1 MTVRRRKIAG
11 DKKRGPA
18 GKTKPA
24 KRAVRPGMRD
34 AKADPKQ
41 TSGFSARLTQLLS
54 KINALSK
61 SEDVDTLCRQAVG
74 YSLEGIGFDRAGI
87 WLFAEDGKSLV
98 GKFGTDTLGRLQ
110 DERGL
115 TLPLDHPPIQ
125 AIFVSREPALF
136 IKQDELRNEQA
147 EVVGKGD
154 HVMAGLWN
162 GEQAVGFFAA
172 DNLITGRR
180 ITVQQKELLGLL
192 AVSVGHLCT
201 LKRAEER
208 IRAEIRE
215 KEMLV
220 RETNHRVKNNMQ
232 IIASLLNLQARQTT
246 DPAVVR
252 MFRESRLRIQA
263 MAQVHEMLYSSHVPA
278 RLDFG
283 RYVESLTEKLKVSF
297 GTDRKGIV
305 FLFDTETVLLDVDA
319 AVPCGLIVQEL
330 ISNVLKYAFPEGWAG
345 NPEVRISVHQPD
357 GDCEM
362 TVRDNGA
369 GLPASLDFENVETLG
384 LSLVRMLGRDQL
396 KGTLDIRSAPGEGT
410 EFRIRFKPKE

>member
-1 MTVRRRKIAG
+1 MTVRRRGTAG
-11 DKKRGPA
+11 GKKRGPA
-18 GKTKPA
+18 AKPKPSA
-24 KRAVRPGMRD
+24 GAGGSRKRKAGPGSKR
-34 AKADPKQ
+34 
-41 TSGFSARLTQLLS
+41 TSDFSARLTQLLS

-61 SEDVDTLCRQAVG
+61 TEDVDSLCRMAVE

-98 GKFGTDTLGRLQ
+98 GQFGTDTQGRLQ

-115 TLPLDHPPIQ
+115 TLQLDHEPVQ
-125 AIFVSREPALF
+125 AIWESREPALF
-136 IKQDELRNEQA
+136 LKRDELRNERA
-147 EVVGKGD
+147 EVVGRGN

-172 DNLITGRR
+172 DNLVTDRR
-180 ITVQQKELLGLL
+180 ITVQQQELLGLL

-208 IRAEIRE
+208 IRSEIRE

-232 IIASLLNLQARQTT
+232 IIASLLNLQARHST

-263 MAQVHEMLYSSHVPA
+263 MAQVHEMLYASNAPG

-305 FLFDTETVLLDVDA
+305 FRFDTEPVLLDVDA

-345 NPEVRISVHQPD
+345 NPEVMISVHQPD
-357 GDCEM
+357 GDCEL
-362 TVRDNGA
+362 TVRDNGV
-369 GLPASLDFENVETLG
+369 GLPTSLDVEQTETLG

-396 KGTLDIRSAPGEGT
+396 KGTLDIRNVPGAGA
-410 EFRIRFKPKE
+410 EFRIRFRPKG

>member
-1 MTVRRRKIAG
+1 MTVSLRGIAG
-11 DKKRGPA
+11 GDKRGPA
-18 GKTKPA
+18 GKPKPA
-24 KRAVRPGMRD
+24 GRTRGTGKRNAGPN
-34 AKADPKQ
+34 PKR
-41 TSGFSARLTQLLS
+41 TSEFSVRLTQLLS

-61 SEDVDTLCRQAVG
+61 TKDVDSLCRMAVE
-74 YSLEGIGFDRAGI
+74 YSLERIGFDRAGI

-98 GKFGTDTLGRLQ
+98 GKFGTDTMGRLQ

-115 TLPLDHPPIQ
+115 TLPLDHPPVQ
-125 AIFVSREPALF
+125 AIWESREPALF
-136 IKQDELRNEQA
+136 LKQDELRNERA
-147 EVVGKGD
+147 EVVGRGN
-154 HVMAGLWN
+154 HIMAGLWN

-172 DNLITGRR
+172 DNLVTGRR
-180 ITVQQKELLGLL
+180 ITVQQQELLGLL

-215 KEMLV
+215 KEMLI

-232 IIASLLNLQARQTT
+232 IIASLLNLQARHST
-246 DPAVVR
+246 DPSVVR

-263 MAQVHEMLYSSHVPA
+263 MAQVHEMLYSSNVPS

-297 GTDRKGIV
+297 GTDRKRIV
-305 FLFDTETVLLDVDA
+305 FRLDAEPVLLDVDT

-330 ISNVLKYAFPEGWAG
+330 VSNVLKYAFPEGWAG
-345 NPEVRISVHQPD
+345 SPEVRISVHQPD
-357 GDCEM
+357 GDCEL
-362 TVRDNGA
+362 TVSDNGV
-369 GLPASLDFENVETLG
+369 GLPTSLDVDKTETLG

-396 KGTLDIRSAPGEGT
+396 KGTLDIRSVPGGGA
-410 EFRIRFKPKE
+410 EFRIRFRPK

>member
-1 MTVRRRKIAG
+1 MTVRRMKKG
-11 DKKRGPA
+11 EGEKRGPA
-18 GKTKPA
+18 GKSKPA
-24 KRAVRPGMRD
+24 VRAGASRKRN
-34 AKADPKQ
+34 AKPAPKR
-41 TSGFSARLTQLLS
+41 TSDFSARLTQLLS
-54 KINALSK
+54 RINALSK
-61 SEDVDTLCRQAVG
+61 TEDVDSLCRMAVE
-74 YSLEGIGFDRAGI
+74 YSLQGIGFDRAGI
-87 WLFAEDGKSLV
+87 WLFTEDGKSLV
-98 GKFGTDTLGRLQ
+98 GKFGTDTLGQLQ

-115 TLPLDHPPIQ
+115 TLPLDHPPVQ
-125 AIFVSREPALF
+125 AIFESREPALF
-136 IKQDELRNEQA
+136 LKRDELRNERA
-147 EVVGKGD
+147 EVVGRGN
-154 HVMAGLWN
+154 HIMAGLWN

-172 DNLITGRR
+172 DNLVTGRR
-180 ITVQQKELLGLL
+180 ITVQQQELLGLL

-215 KEMLV
+215 KEMLI

-232 IIASLLNLQARQTT
+232 IIASLLNLQARHST
-246 DPAVVR
+246 DPSVVR

-263 MAQVHEMLYSSHVPA
+263 MAQVHEMLYSSHVPS

-305 FLFDTETVLLDVDA
+305 FLFDTEPVLLDVDA

-357 GDCEM
+357 GDCEL
-362 TVRDNGA
+362 TVRDNGV
-369 GLPASLDFENVETLG
+369 GLPTSLDVEKTETLG
-384 LSLVRMLGRDQL
+384 LSLVRLLGRDQL
-396 KGTLDIRSAPGEGT
+396 KGTMDIRNVPGAGV
-410 EFRIRFKPKE
+410 EFRIRFRPKV

>member
-1 MTVRRRKIAG
+1 MTVRRM
-11 DKKRGPA
+11 KKGGGNKRRPA
-18 GKTKPA
+18 VKVKPA
-24 KRAVRPGMRD
+24 NRAVRRGIRD
-34 AKADPKQ
+34 AKAEPKR
-41 TSGFSARLTQLLS
+41 TSDFSARLTQLLS

-61 SEDVDTLCRQAVG
+61 SEDVDTLCRQAVE

-87 WLFAEDGKSLV
+87 WLFAEDGKSLI
-98 GKFGTDTLGRLQ
+98 GMFGTDTLGRLQ

-115 TLPLDHPPIQ
+115 TLPLDHPPAQ
-125 AIFVSREPALF
+125 AIFMSRELALF
-136 IKQDELRNEQA
+136 IKQDELRNERA
-147 EVVGKGD
+147 EVVGRGD

-162 GEQAVGFFAA
+162 GEQAIGFFSG
-172 DNLITGRR
+172 DNLVTGRR
-180 ITVQQKELLGLL
+180 ITVQQRELLGLL

-232 IIASLLNLQARQTT
+232 IIASLLNLQTRQTT

-297 GTDRKGIV
+297 GTDRKGIAFV
-305 FLFDTETVLLDVDA
+305 LDTESVLLDVDA

-330 ISNVLKYAFPEGWAG
+330 ISNVLKYAFPEGWTG
-345 NPEVRISVHQPD
+345 KPEVRISVRRSD
-357 GDCEM
+357 GGCEL

-369 GLPASLDFENVETLG
+369 GLPASLDFETVDTLG

-396 KGTLDIRSAPGEGT
+396 KGILDIRSVPGEGV